1 MSGKIFKTITNF
13 TKNYNDPE
21 SNLPFD
27 ENNTKIQIVEKNG
40 NVNVSLTINDKYLEQ
55 YNKIAELFKEG
66 LSKLE
71 GVLSVN
77 VALTSENQLSS
88 GQQNESRFKINATNI
103 IAIASGKGGVG
114 KSTFAVNLAVALRKL
129 GKKVGILDADIYG
142 PSVPRMMGISG
153 RPEASN
159 NKKLIP
165 LESYGIKCMS
175 IGFLV
180 SVDTPTIWRGPMV
193 MKALEQMFNGVEW
206 GTLDYLIIDLPP
218 GTGDAQLTLAQSS
231 KLSGSIIVS
240 TPQDVALAD
249 ARKGINMFK
258 RVNVPILGLVENMSY
273 FICDN
278 CNEKHFIFSNDG
290 AKKEAEKFQIPFL
303 GSLPISKDLRVQSDE
318 GRPSCIDDPN
328 GEIYKFNALTIWGV
342 IDLLASFTLLIDG
355 KFSISLNF
363 PKLLENMYL
372 VIADKNAEN
381 REVSSDYWFEYIEAN
396 LHLIGGLHNLDNF
409 ASSVSPKIKDE
420 IHEFRFCK
428 KGIKNIKDISIP
440 LTVWKRFIASSTY

>member
-1 MSGKIFKTITNF
+1 MSDKILQSIFEF
-13 TKNYNDPE
+13 LKNYKDPE
-21 SNLPFD
+21 
-27 ENNTKIQIVEKNG
+27 NNSGYDQQNPNIQVVEKNG
-40 NVNVSLTINDKYLEQ
+40 NVNLILSVTKQHLDKYEQ
-55 YNKIAELFKEG
+55 LATIFKEG
-66 LSKLE
+66 LDKLE

-77 VALTSENQLSS
+77 VALTSENQVSNNEKS
-88 GQQNESRFKINATNI
+88 ESRFQIDAKDI
-103 IAIASGKGGVG
+103 IAVASGKGGVG
-114 KSTFAVNLAVALRKL
+114 KSTFAVNLAVAMSQL

-153 RPEASN
+153 RPEASQ

-206 GTLDYLIIDLPP
+206 GKLDYLIIDLPP

-240 TPQDVALAD
+240 TPQDVALND

-258 RVNVPILGLVENMSY
+258 RVNVPVIGLVENMSY

-278 CNEKHFIFSNDG
+278 CDEKHYIFSHEG

-303 GSLPISKDLRVQSDE
+303 GSLPIDKELRIQSDE
-318 GRPSCIDDPN
+318 GRPACIDKPEGN
-328 GEIYKFNALTIWGV
+328 IAKKYLEIAK
-342 IDLLASFTLLIDG
+342 
-355 KFSISLNF
+355 SIF
-363 PKLLENMYL
+363 
-372 VIADKNAEN
+372 
-381 REVSSDYWFEYIEAN
+381 
-396 LHLIGGLHNLDNF
+396 
-409 ASSVSPKIKDE
+409 
-420 IHEFRFCK
+420 
-428 KGIKNIKDISIP
+428 
-440 LTVWKRFIASSTY
+440 

>member
-1 MSGKIFKTITNF
+1 MSEKILKSIYEF
-13 TKNYNDPE
+13 TKNYKDPV
-21 SNLPFD
+21 
-27 ENNTKIQIVEKNG
+27 NNNPYDQQNPNIQIVEKNG
-40 NVNVSLTINDKYLEQ
+40 NVNLSLSINKQYLDEYQ
-55 YNKIAELFKEG
+55 KFEGIFKEG

-71 GVLSVN
+71 GILSVN
-77 VALTSENQLSS
+77 VALTSENLANSS
-88 GQQNESRFKINATNI
+88 KKNESRFQIDATDI

-114 KSTFAVNLAVALRKL
+114 KSTFAVNLAVAMSHL

-153 RPEASN
+153 RPEASQ

-206 GTLDYLIIDLPP
+206 GKLDYLIIDLPP

-240 TPQDVALAD
+240 TPQDVALND

-258 RVNVPILGLVENMSY
+258 RVNVPVIGLVENMSY

-278 CNEKHFIFSNDG
+278 CEEKHFIFSHEG

-303 GSLPISKDLRVQSDE
+303 GSLPIDKELRIQSDE
-318 GRPSCIDDPN
+318 GRPACIDKPD
-328 GEIYKFNALTIWGV
+328 GEIAK
-342 IDLLASFTLLIDG
+342 
-355 KFSISLNF
+355 K
-363 PKLLENMYL
+363 YL
-372 VIADKNAEN
+372 QIAK
-381 REVSSDYWFEYIEAN
+381 
-396 LHLIGGLHNLDNF
+396 
-409 ASSVSPKIKDE
+409 SV
-420 IHEFRFCK
+420 F
-428 KGIKNIKDISIP
+428 
-440 LTVWKRFIASSTY
+440 

>member
-1 MSGKIFKTITNF
+1 MSDEILQSIFEF
-13 TKNYNDPE
+13 TKKFNDPE
-21 SNLPFD
+21 NNQPFD
-27 ENNTKIQIVEKNG
+27 QKNSKIQIIEKNG
-40 NVNVSLTINDKYLEQ
+40 NVNITLNINNEYLDQ
-55 YNKIAELFKEG
+55 YRKLADLFKLN
-66 LSKLE
+66 LSKIS
-71 GVLSVN
+71 GILSIN
-77 VALTSENQLSS
+77 VALTSENQATQSKK
-88 GQQNESRFKINATNI
+88 NESRFKIDAKQI

-114 KSTFAVNLAVALRKL
+114 KSTFAVNLAVAMSQL
-129 GKKVGILDADIYG
+129 GKTIGVLDADIYG

-153 RPEASN
+153 RPEASQ

-206 GTLDYLIIDLPP
+206 GKLDCLIIDLPP

-240 TPQDVALAD
+240 TPQDVALTD

-258 RVNVPILGLVENMSY
+258 RVNIPIIGLVENMSY

-303 GSLPISKDLRVQSDE
+303 GSVPISKDLRIQSDE
-318 GRPSCIDDPN
+318 GRPACIDDPD
-328 GEIYKFNALTIWGV
+328 GEIAK
-342 IDLLASFTLLIDG
+342 
-355 KFSISLNF
+355 K
-363 PKLLENMYL
+363 
-372 VIADKNAEN
+372 
-381 REVSSDYWFEYIEAN
+381 YIE
-396 LHLIGGLHNLDNF
+396 
-409 ASSVSPKIKDE
+409 
-420 IHEFRFCK
+420 
-428 KGIKNIKDISIP
+428 
-440 LTVWKRFIASSTY
+440 IAKTII